1 MSLHGPLA
9 VTIGVP
15 NVHETAAYYAGFGLT
30 RGRAAGSAPPA
41 GNFSEYYSDMDC
53 IIDDHLWTPRNWRG
67 RGGCSPGARR
77 PPSFLHP
84 EDLAAMMTGAHSA
97 R

>member
-1 MSLHGPLA
+1 MALHQLSS

-15 NVHETAAYYAGFGLT
+15 DSSG
-30 RGRAAGSAPPA
+30 PP
-41 GNFSEYYSDMDC
+41 
-53 IIDDHLWTPRNWRG
+53 P
-67 RGGCSPGARR
+67 

-84 EDLAAMMTGAHSA
+84 EDLAELMTGSHA